1 MTNDSSLTPEQRDG
15 LLETYHDLL
24 DLAETCRVPAVS
36 AALRGALAELR
47 VALDGQGVELEDYYR
62 PRTALRLARAA

>member
-1 MTNDSSLTPEQRDG
+1 MTNDSSLTPEQEHL
-15 LLETYHDLL
+15 LLESYRTLT

-47 VALDGQGVELEDYYR
+47 VALDGQAVDLEDYYR
-62 PRTALRLARAA
+62 PLRTVAAA

>member
-1 MTNDSSLTPEQRDG
+1 MTNVSLLTPEQEQR
-15 LLETYHDLL
+15 LLESYRSLV
-24 DLAETCRVPAVS
+24 DLADDCRVPSVS

-62 PRTALRLARAA
+62 PGGAGARA

>member
-1 MTNDSSLTPEQRDG
+1 MTNVSLLTPEQERC
-15 LLETYHDLL
+15 LL
-24 DLAETCRVPAVS
+24 DGYTTLTGLAETCRVPSVS

-62 PRTALRLARAA
+62 PAGAATKV